1 MAINK
6 ENYKESIPPI
16 EPRKHNVFR
25 YKKETV
31 TPIVNNGDYSEV
43 VQNTLD
49 NDGELGSKEYN
60 SIFGMVEGGRK
71 GYIEA
76 NKKGKALAIK
86 DLNEKSLAIKSFKTF
101 RQDLAAS
108 YSTKALMNGWHKTE
122 EGAQIMALLSNEA
135 RLTMKKC
142 GDDEVDCEG
151 KDELGVIMPD
161 FKKISNLESKINNKT
176 FGNYQNKSG
185 LNNMTDS
192 ERISLEEE
200 LKEEQEVGSWVS
212 IGNLSRRIKTKDE
225 STRKVIQEMG
235 NNYMTRSSQTNN
247 MENVSFPRAA
257 VERQVR
263 GNVLKKSGNFES
275 LVYDEMIPNRTFRDD
290 LIENAMTNSYA
301 DLGVDEIEGVN
312 SSDGINREEAELIA
326 NAMINSQEHRSILED
341 EMTNYFISYLE
352 RQWNAGRSNR
362 PNPSGVNKF
371 SSRENLMTKDAVE
384 NTNTFARSLGT
395 EKYNPGKL

>member
-1 MAINK
+1 
-6 ENYKESIPPI
+6 
-16 EPRKHNVFR
+16 
-25 YKKETV
+25 
-31 TPIVNNGDYSEV
+31 
-43 VQNTLD
+43 
-49 NDGELGSKEYN
+49 
-60 SIFGMVEGGRK
+60 
-71 GYIEA
+71 
-76 NKKGKALAIK
+76 
-86 DLNEKSLAIKSFKTF
+86 
-101 RQDLAAS
+101 
-108 YSTKALMNGWHKTE
+108 
-122 EGAQIMALLSNEA
+122 
-135 RLTMKKC
+135 
-142 GDDEVDCEG
+142 
-151 KDELGVIMPD
+151 
-161 FKKISNLESKINNKT
+161 
-176 FGNYQNKSG
+176 
-185 LNNMTDS
+185 
-192 ERISLEEE
+192 
-200 LKEEQEVGSWVS
+200 
-212 IGNLSRRIKTKDE
+212 
-225 STRKVIQEMG
+225 
-235 NNYMTRSSQTNN
+235 